1 MTIDLPEAHISLALV
16 RADYDWDWPGAE
28 NEFRKAIQLNGNS
41 ATAHHWYGDFLTRM
55 GRFEEAKLELKKAQ
69 ELDPLSLLINTSIGR
84 QLYFSRQ
91 YDAAIQQLQ
100 KTLEM
105 DPKFVPAQHAI
116 EAAYAQSGMYKEAV
130 AERQKVLTLSG
141 NPDLAAAVG
150 EDYSN
155 SGYPGVLRSWLEGL
169 KEVSKRGYVSSYNM
183 SEIYARLEQRQEA
196 LSALER
202 AYSERDSNLT

>member
-1 MTIDLPEAHISLALV
+1 MQAVKLDDGLAEAHISLALV

-55 GRFEEAKLELKKAQ
+55 ERFEEAKLELKKAQ
-69 ELDPLSLLINTSIGR
+69 ELDPLSLLIKTSIGR

-91 YDAAIQQLQ
+91 YAAAIQQLQ

-105 DPKFVPAQHAI
+105 DPKFVPAQHAL

-141 NPDLAAAVG
+141 NPDLAATVG
-150 EDYSN
+150 ED
-155 SGYPGVLRSWLEGL
+155 R
-169 KEVSKRGYVSSYNM
+169 KRGRGFVDGGQFAS
-183 SEIYARLEQRQEA
+183 
-196 LSALER
+196 LER
-202 AYSERDSNLT
+202 RWEMLDAERLFEHRHQMVTVNPGDEQDATFTQ